1 MHIIKWLQFAL
12 SKNVLLASLSVHL
25 LKDAIRISDTGKK
38 NECSHDDDD
47 DDDYITPL
55 YNVAAVYLTPA
66 NNLTLSVEKIVLSSI
81 YTVAYWKDTV

>member
-12 SKNVLLASLSVHL
+12 SKNVLLASLSIHL
-25 LKDAIRISDTGKK
+25 LKDAIRISDTGIM
-38 NECSHDDDD
+38 NECSH

-66 NNLTLSVEKIVLSSI
+66 NNLTFYQSKR
-81 YTVAYWKDTV
+81 